1 MKDFLPLVIIVGII
15 IFKIVKAR
23 QEQQQQEAEREME
36 APEKPYIVNEPAP
49 IRTERRKRLSEVAR
63 VPMSAPS
70 HSLQTSLAEHEPASA
85 LHPNARSTMHATT
98 QTEEKVPTASG
109 FECENKCEHQ
119 YELNSQKEARR
130 AFVYSEIFTRKY

>member
-1 MKDFLPLVIIVGII
+1 MKDFLPLVVIIGII

-49 IRTERRKRLSEVAR
+49 ILPERRKRLSEVAR

-70 HSLQTSLAEHEPASA
+70 HSLQTSLSEHEPTSI
-85 LHPNARSTMHATT
+85 LHPNVRSTMHAPTKK
-98 QTEEKVPTASG
+98 EETVPTVSAS
-109 FECENKCEHQ
+109 FECENK
-119 YELNSQKEARR
+119 YELNSQEEARR
-130 AFVYSEIFTRKY
+130 AFIYSEIFTRKY